1 MYSVYIL
8 DDESMMLK
16 NMKNAVLWQENSFE
30 VIGMHT
36 NPRKAIDEIRTLRP
50 DVVFTDLKMPILNGI
65 EVVSQLQKH
74 NIEAEFVM
82 LSAFSEFEDARN
94 FFLLNG
100 FDYLLKPLQSG
111 EIEMLLEKLGRLLS
125 SREGIVSLEQSV
137 ESKSK
142 NFDGLVLYLRE
153 NYNKKH
159 TLASLS
165 AQFHISP
172 NYICNLFSK
181 HYHATLTM
189 FITDLRMREAS
200 RQIKETQLPFKEI
213 AITCGYMDYVHFCKV
228 FKNHFSVSPSQYR
241 KQQQIIR

>member
-16 NMKNAVLWQENSFE
+16 NMKNTVLWQENGFE
-30 VIGMHT
+30 VIGIHT

-82 LSAFSEFEDARN
+82 LSAFSEFEAARN

-111 EIEMLLEKLGRLLS
+111 EIEMLLEKLGRRLS
-125 SREGIVSLEQSV
+125 SRKG
-137 ESKSK
+137 
-142 NFDGLVLYLRE
+142 FDGLVLYLRG

-181 HYHATLTM
+181 H
-189 FITDLRMREAS
+189 
-200 RQIKETQLPFKEI
+200 
-213 AITCGYMDYVHFCKV
+213 
-228 FKNHFSVSPSQYR
+228 
-241 KQQQIIR
+241 